1 MRKLTLSLAVMAA
14 LLPSQVLPLGL
25 GEIELKSALNQELD
39 AEIKVLSA
47 APEDA
52 EQLIV
57 KLASREAFARAGIDR
72 PFSLQDLK
80 FKTIIKGG
88 VPYIQVYTLES
99 VREPFLSFL
108 VEIDWPNGHLLREYT
123 LLLDPPVFNPGPGDQ
138 SFLDEGG
145 DDQAFFEPADVS
157 AEPAATEQSPFDEE
171 VVADADFD
179 PA

>member
-14 LLPSQVLPLGL
+14 LLPSHVLPLGL
-25 GEIELKSALNQELD
+25 GEIELNSALNQELD

-80 FKTIIKGG
+80 FKTILKG
-88 VPYIQVYTLES
+88 
-99 VREPFLSFL
+99 
-108 VEIDWPNGHLLREYT
+108 
-123 LLLDPPVFNPGPGDQ
+123 
-138 SFLDEGG
+138 
-145 DDQAFFEPADVS
+145 
-157 AEPAATEQSPFDEE
+157 
-171 VVADADFD
+171 
-179 PA
+179 